1 MLLPG
6 ERQIWIFVCVKARLS
21 FHFCYDI
28 LVVTFLFQTEETLR
42 NEETGMMIAAK
53 DVIFLVPML
62 LCALLGCLLKNLNC
76 QAKCNSLS
84 KKTSKGDF
92 QPKHLQGR
100 ILILLVNSVMQDGS
114 KDSKPTGFWQYSRIN
129 PLVFSLVPRPWC
141 VRRRE
146 VKGYATKSS

>member
-62 LCALLGCLLKNLNC
+62 LCALLVCDERWLKGFQANRLLAVFTNKPI
-76 QAKCNSLS
+76 
-84 KKTSKGDF
+84 GV
-92 QPKHLQGR
+92 
-100 ILILLVNSVMQDGS
+100 LVGAA
-114 KDSKPTGFWQYSRIN
+114 PYG
-129 PLVFSLVPRPWC
+129 
-141 VRRRE
+141 
-146 VKGYATKSS
+146 A